1 MVTTRN
7 QANAPIAPCMFWR
20 RIHRGCIMNVTEY
33 VGKEYDD
40 AQLLYK
46 SLSTIKALVPSKK
59 KELLS
64 MIDKQLELIDNLDEE
79 CGTPLEERRLAFIT
93 KVLAAARRSCLE

>member
-1 MVTTRN
+1 
-7 QANAPIAPCMFWR
+7 
-20 RIHRGCIMNVTEY
+20 MNVTEY